1 MTISNLASRR
11 VMFSLIGKGTLQLD
25 KTLLTIGGLDD
36 QASYAKDQRPVTLN
50 LDLLLQE
57 DTRL

>member
-1 MTISNLASRR
+1 
-11 VMFSLIGKGTLQLD
+11 MFSLIGKGTLQLD

-57 DTRL
+57 DTRLWYLWFNR